1 MNSVRKPTTFRLK
14 KQLENARNQFKTV
27 NPMSLKGRNLKEEI
41 ERLEKLSQPVS
52 KKLTGTGKTI
62 GDKKTK
68 TGQFVSK
75 PKVLSESEKRKIA
88 REKRAKQGRVKLQQ
102 RRLEL
107 QQQIKDFKRRGQVA
121 KAKEASKKLGR
132 SPGAL
137 GGKLTTKKKV
147 PSVDKPVSKLG
158 RSPGALG
165 GKLTT
170 KKKVPSV
177 DKPVSKLGRSP
188 GALGG
193 KLTTVKPVSKKVV
206 KQKVPPKLVTTPG
219 RKPKPP
225 VSKKAVK
232 ELIPTKG
239 LQPPSVRE
247 KSKPPKGLM
256 PPSVREKSKAK
267 TPKKSEEGF
276 LGFKKIKGPKDW
288 SPGKR
293 TYETPF
299 GEMTFDTSEYD
310 PKTGESGLF
319 YTEEE
324 KERIK
329 LGLDE
334 PYKSKKGGQ
343 IKKTM
348 KKKKKSTKSSKKKRT
363 ITSKVKGNDLIAM
376 IYD

>member
-1 MNSVRKPTTFRLK
+1 M
-14 KQLENARNQFKTV
+14 
-27 NPMSLKGRNLKEEI
+27 LKERGKTTSTQKTDYI
-41 ERLEKLSQPVS
+41 NPRDPKRLEKIQKRKLGRTAVSDMLKARQAKPTGKDIASGRDAEARRKAAKLKRQAALEAKASPERPDRRTKPVS
-52 KKLTGTGKTI
+52 
-62 GDKKTK
+62 
-68 TGQFVSK
+68 
-75 PKVLSESEKRKIA
+75 
-88 REKRAKQGRVKLQQ
+88 
-102 RRLEL
+102 
-107 QQQIKDFKRRGQVA
+107 
-121 KAKEASKKLGR
+121 KLGR